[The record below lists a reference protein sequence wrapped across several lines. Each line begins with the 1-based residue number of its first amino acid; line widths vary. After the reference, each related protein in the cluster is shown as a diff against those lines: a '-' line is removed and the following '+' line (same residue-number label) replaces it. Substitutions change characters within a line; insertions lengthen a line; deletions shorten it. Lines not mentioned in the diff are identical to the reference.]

1 METGLH
7 LGLAM
12 IKPWLI
18 RFTVCMPLL
27 FVFALIVKYQL
38 IEPYRYQV
46 IEFDVETESEPV
58 LKKGD
63 REI

>member
-1 METGLH
+1 MTN
-7 LGLAM
+7 
-12 IKPWLI
+12 WLI
-18 RFTVCMPLL
+18 RFIICMPLL
-27 FVFALIVKYQL
+27 FVFALVIKYQL

-46 IEFDVETESEPV
+46 IEFDVETEPEPV

>member
-1 METGLH
+1 
-7 LGLAM
+7 M
-12 IKPWLI
+12 IEMINWLI
-18 RFTVCMPLL
+18 RFIICMPLL

-46 IEFDVETESEPV
+46 IEFDVEVKPKPV
-58 LKKGD
+58 LKKED